1 MQQTGSPSGLGMSEA
16 TAAVLRSLVADGV
29 ITGFDLAQTSGGTSV
44 LTVFSPR
51 GSDQTE
57 TEAAV
62 KAAIRE
68 DWSVNAMPAASV

>member
-1 MQQTGSPSGLGMSEA
+1 MQKVGDPSGGGMSDA

-29 ITGFDLAQTSGGTSV
+29 ITGFDLAQTAEGPSV
-44 LTVFSPR
+44 LTVFSPS

-62 KAAIRE
+62 KAALRE
-68 DWSVNAMPAASV
+68 DWSVTALPSGAA

>member
-1 MQQTGSPSGLGMSEA
+1 MQQSGTPSGQGMSEA

-29 ITGFDLAQTSGGTSV
+29 ITGFDLAVTSGGSSV

-68 DWSVNAMPAASV
+68 DWSVNAQPAGTV